1 MTRLF
6 PSACVAALAVSL
18 SLPACSQMITSANG
32 KTVYDAELT
41 ETISEA
47 VKPVVAPQTTSIL
60 VMQGDDVLLEM
71 YPGKGAPDLLNNTR
85 SATKTVVAMAVGA
98 AIEDG
103 YFKSVDDKVWPLLAD
118 KALEGAGDELTH
130 DMTLR
135 DLMTMSS
142 ALHCD
147 DSENTPGNENYMH
160 EQEEW
165 LPWALSLPSSP
176 GWSRDESGLG
186 PWRYCT
192 VGSFLV
198 GQAIEAASGM
208 KVDEYVQQRIFEPL
222 SIENYEWFYSPS
234 GEVQTGGGLELTA
247 RDLAKLGKL
256 LTDGG
261 TWKGEQVLPAKWV
274 EEMMTVHRRR
284 SDGKGY
290 GYLIWQQEHETSC
303 GPVNAWFMS
312 GNGGNRVLSLR
323 PLDAV
328 VVLTRQAY
336 NTPNMHQQSNDLLND
351 YILPP
356 LACEDN

>member
-6 PSACVAALAVSL
+6 PFACAAALAASM
-18 SLPACSQMITSANG
+18 SFPACSQIAARTTGEA
-32 KTVYDAELT
+32 VYDAELT
-41 ETISEA
+41 EAISEA
-47 VKPVVAPQTTSIL
+47 VKPVIAPQTTSIL
-60 VMQGDDVLLEM
+60 VMQSDDVLLEM
-71 YPGKGAPDLLNNTR
+71 YPGDGAPDLLNNTR

-103 YFKSVDDKVWPLLAD
+103 YFKSVDDKVWPLLED
-118 KALEGAGDELTH
+118 KAPEGAGDALTH
-130 DMTLR
+130 EMTLR

-142 ALHCD
+142 ALHCN
-147 DSENTPGNENYMH
+147 DSEDTPGNENYMH
-160 EQEEW
+160 EQEVW

-198 GQAIEAASGM
+198 GQAIEAASGV
-208 KVDEYVQQRIFEPL
+208 KVDEYVRQKIFEPL
-222 SIENYEWFYSPS
+222 NIEDYEWFYSPG

-261 TWKGEQVLPAKWV
+261 VWKGEQVLPAEWV
-274 EEMMTVHRRR
+274 DEMMTVHRRR

-303 GPVNAWFMS
+303 GPVDAWFMS
-312 GNGGNRVLSLR
+312 GNGGNRVLSLKS
-323 PLDAV
+323 LDAV

-336 NTPNMHQQSNDLLND
+336 NTRGMHQQTDDLLED
-351 YILPP
+351 YIIPP
-356 LACEDN
+356 LTCAAD